1 MTRIPSGQPLAR
13 FFVLAYSKYGG
24 DDVQRDAGLGKI
36 YASGML
42 FNICYLMFAVLIP
55 LDAVHEHL
63 AVWMVGV
70 LAAIPGVMQLPSR
83 ILSGPLVDWLGERF
97 VLRMTFMLA
106 LGAALAVVVGQIAPM
121 AGLVLGQLFMGAA
134 RGFFWTAAQTG
145 ASRDPD
151 HRAQHLGMFTSF
163 TKGGALIGIAL
174 SGLLAQLLGI
184 MGGFALTGGLGFL
197 ALIIGWVL
205 PKHVSAARPQK
216 LWEAVRALAPAMHQP
231 FIILN
236 GLVALLCALPQALA
250 QSFYPVV
257 LIHRGLSDPTAS
269 LMTAL
274 MSFGMIVAGLLGAGA
289 IRRWGMKHIVEGGAA
304 LLAIGLAGT
313 AWHNLIGTAM
323 AIFAAGFA
331 AGVLNIAFLSAV
343 SSRSRDGDRGT
354 NLGVTQ
360 IYFVLAMMLTPLI
373 SGWLFAASGSAA
385 AFLVD
390 GGLAAAVGL
399 VVMVLWNWSEPK
411 SRTTVGETA

>member
-1 MTRIPSGQPLAR
+1 MQEE
-13 FFVLAYSKYGG
+13 V
-24 DDVQRDAGLGKI
+24 GLGKI

-42 FNICYLMFAVLIP
+42 FNVCYLMFAVMIP

-63 AVWMVGV
+63 AVWVVGV

-106 LGAALAVVVGQIAPM
+106 VAAALAVVAGQIAPM

-145 ASRDPD
+145 ASRDAE
-151 HRAQHLGMFTSF
+151 HRAQHLGIFTSF
-163 TKGGALIGIAL
+163 TKGGALIGIAIA
-174 SGLLAQLLGI
+174 GLLAQLLGI
-184 MGGFALTGGLGFL
+184 MGGFALSGALGLV
-197 ALIIGWVL
+197 ALMIAWIL
-205 PKHVSAARPQK
+205 PKHVSTARPKK
-216 LWEAVRALAPAMHQP
+216 LWDAVRALAPAMHKP
-231 FIILN
+231 FILLN
-236 GLVALLCALPQALA
+236 GLVAILCAIPQALA

-257 LIHRGLSDPTAS
+257 LIHRGLSDPAAS

-274 MSFGMIVAGLLGAGA
+274 MSLGMIVAGLLGAGV
-289 IRRWGMKHIVEGGAA
+289 IQRWGMKRTVWLGAA
-304 LLAIGLAGT
+304 LMALGLAGT
-313 AWHNLIGTAM
+313 AWHNLFGAAV
-323 AIFAAGFA
+323 AIFGSGFA

-373 SGWLFAASGSAA
+373 SGWLFAVSSSAA
-385 AFLVD
+385 AFMVD
-390 GGLAAAVGL
+390 GGLAAAVGV
-399 VVMVLWNWSEPK
+399 VVMALWNWSESKTPAAI
-411 SRTTVGETA
+411 GESA

>member
-1 MTRIPSGQPLAR
+1 MRG
-13 FFVLAYSKYGG
+13 K
-24 DDVQRDAGLGKI
+24 AGLGKI

-42 FNICYLMFAVLIP
+42 FNICYLTFAVLIP

-63 AVWMVGV
+63 AVWVIGV
-70 LAAIPGVMQLPSR
+70 LAAIPGIMQLPTR
-83 ILSGPLVDWLGERF
+83 ILSGPFVDWLGERF
-97 VLRMTFMLA
+97 VLRITFMLA
-106 LGAALAVVVGQIAPM
+106 IAAAVAVVGGHMAPM

-145 ASRDPD
+145 ASRDAE
-151 HRAQHLGMFTSF
+151 HRAQHLGLFTSF

-184 MGGFALTGGLGFL
+184 IGGFALTGGLGLL
-197 ALIIGWVL
+197 ALIIAWIL
-205 PKHVSAARPQK
+205 PQHVSAARPTK
-216 LWEAVRALAPAMHQP
+216 LWDAVRALVPAIHKP

-257 LIHRGLSDPTAS
+257 LIHRGLSDPMAS

-274 MSFGMIVAGLLGAGA
+274 MSFGMIVAGLMGAGA
-289 IRRWGMKHIVEGGAA
+289 IRRWGMKHTVAGGAM
-304 LLAIGLAGT
+304 LLALGLAGT
-313 AWHNLIGTAM
+313 AWHNLVSTAI
-323 AIFAAGFA
+323 AIWAAGFA

-343 SSRSRDGDRGT
+343 SSRSRDADRGT

-399 VVMVLWNWSEPK
+399 MVMVLWNWSEPK
-411 SRTTVGETA
+411 TRNAVGESA

>member
-1 MTRIPSGQPLAR
+1 MQEE
-13 FFVLAYSKYGG
+13 V
-24 DDVQRDAGLGKI
+24 GLGKI

-42 FNICYLMFAVLIP
+42 FNVCYLMFAVMIP

-63 AVWMVGV
+63 AVWVVGV
-70 LAAIPGVMQLPSR
+70 LAAIPGVMQLPTR

-106 LGAALAVVVGQIAPM
+106 VAAALAVVAGQIAPM

-145 ASRDPD
+145 ASRDAE
-151 HRAQHLGMFTSF
+151 HRAQHLGIFTSF
-163 TKGGALIGIAL
+163 TKGGALIGIAV

-184 MGGFALTGGLGFL
+184 MGGFALSGGLGLL
-197 ALIIGWVL
+197 ALMIAWIL
-205 PKHVSAARPQK
+205 PKRVSTSRPKK
-216 LWEAVRALAPAMHQP
+216 LWDAVRALAPAMHKP
-231 FIILN
+231 FILLN
-236 GLVALLCALPQALA
+236 GLVAILCAIPQALA

-257 LIHRGLSDPTAS
+257 LIHRGLSDPAAS

-274 MSFGMIVAGLLGAGA
+274 MSLGMIVAGLLGAGV
-289 IRRWGMKHIVEGGAA
+289 IQRWGMKRTVLLGAA
-304 LLAIGLAGT
+304 LMALGLAGT
-313 AWHNLIGTAM
+313 AWHNLIGAAV
-323 AIFAAGFA
+323 AIFGAGFA

-373 SGWLFAASGSAA
+373 SGWLFAVSSSAA
-385 AFLVD
+385 AFMVD
-390 GGLAAAVGL
+390 GGLAAAVG
-399 VVMVLWNWSEPK
+399 VAVMVLWNWSESKTP
-411 SRTTVGETA
+411 TAIGESA